1 MRGPLTAARLL
12 TLFFF
17 LLLVSICAYWVVQIL
32 APRPAVAPG
41 ASIGDSSAPSNLE
54 PATRLFGAVGAVVA
68 APEQTNIQVF
78 GVAEAGPNGVVILSI
93 DGKPGVP
100 YAVNEPIADGTLVK
114 SVGLDKV
121 VIEQRGRLIEL
132 KTPQRA
138 SQEVLSSGA
147 GKPRTPSAAST
158 APPVPTRPAPPPP
171 PPPPQQAP
179 QSPQVEETLRQQQML
194 QQQQQQQQ
202 QQVQQQQMQ
211 QQVPTDQAYQGQPQG
226 GQPPE
231 GLQQQM
237 QGQAGAPRFQPAP
250 PAPRNL
256 PGGSQPVPG
265 GQPGQPGQ
273 QMQGGG
279 TAVSGQSQV
288 APLR

>member
-17 LLLVSICAYWVVQIL
+17 LLLVSICAYWLVQIL
-32 APRPAVAPG
+32 APRPAIAPS
-41 ASIGDSSAPSNLE
+41 ASIGDASAPANLE
-54 PATRLFGAVGAVVA
+54 PATKLFGSTSGIVVDT
-68 APEQTNIQVF
+68 PQQTNIQVH

-93 DGKPGVP
+93 DGKPGIP
-100 YAVNEPIADGTLVK
+100 YAVNETIADGTMVK

-132 KTPQRA
+132 KAPQRA
-138 SQEVLSSGA
+138 SQDVLSSGV
-147 GKPRTPSAAST
+147 GKPRTPSEAST
-158 APPVPTRPAPPPP
+158 APPVAARPVPPPP
-171 PPPPQQAP
+171 PPPAPPQPPQAP

-202 QQVQQQQMQ
+202 
-211 QQVPTDQAYQGQPQG
+211 AYQGQPQA

-231 GLQQQM
+231 GMQQQM
-237 QGQAGAPRFQPAP
+237 QGDGSGPRFRP
-250 PAPRNL
+250 PAPAVRNQ
-256 PGGSQPVPG
+256 PGGAQQAPG
-265 GQPGQPGQ
+265 GQPFTNGQGS
-273 QMQGGG
+273 QGGS
-279 TAVSGQSQV
+279 TAVSGEQQV

>member
-17 LLLVSICAYWVVQIL
+17 LLLVSICAYWLVQVL
-32 APRPAVAPG
+32 APRPAIAPI
-41 ASIGDSSAPSNLE
+41 ASIGDASAPSNLE
-54 PATRLFGAVGAVVA
+54 PATKLFGSASGIVVDT
-68 APEQTNIQVF
+68 PQQTNIQVH

-93 DGKPGVP
+93 DGRPGVP
-100 YAVNEPIADGTLVK
+100 YAVNETIADGTMVK

-132 KTPQRA
+132 KAPQRA
-138 SQEVLSSGA
+138 SQEVLSSGV
-147 GKPRTPSAAST
+147 GKPRAPSEAST
-158 APPVPTRPAPPPP
+158 APPVSARPAPPPP
-171 PPPPQQAP
+171 PPAPPQQPQAP

-194 QQQQQQQQ
+194 MQQQQLQQQQFQQQQQQSYQ
-202 QQVQQQQMQ
+202 
-211 QQVPTDQAYQGQPQG
+211 DQSQA

-237 QGQAGAPRFQPAP
+237 RGNGSTPQFRPPP
-250 PAPRNL
+250 PAMRNQS
-256 PGGSQPVPG
+256 GSQPVPG
-265 GQPGQPGQ
+265 GQPSSDGQAPG
-273 QMQGGG
+273 GS
-279 TAVSGQSQV
+279 TAVSGEQQV

>member
-17 LLLVSICAYWVVQIL
+17 LLLVSICAYWLVQIL
-32 APRPAVAPG
+32 APRPAIAPS
-41 ASIGDSSAPSNLE
+41 ASIGDASAPANLE
-54 PATRLFGAVGAVVA
+54 PATKLFGSAGGIVA
-68 APEQTNIQVF
+68 DTPQQTNIQVF

-100 YAVNEPIADGTLVK
+100 YAVNETIADGAMVK

-138 SQEVLSSGA
+138 SQDVLSSGV
-147 GKPRTPSAAST
+147 GKPRTPSEAST
-158 APPVPTRPAPPPP
+158 APPVAARPAPPAPPPP
-171 PPPPQQAP
+171 AAPAQQTQAP
-179 QSPQVEETLRQQQML
+179 QSPQVAETLRQQQML
-194 QQQQQQQQ
+194 MQQQQQ
-202 QQVQQQQMQ
+202 
-211 QQVPTDQAYQGQPQG
+211 PYQGQPQA
-226 GQPPE
+226 GQTPE

-237 QGQAGAPRFQPAP
+237 QGNGSAPRFHP
-250 PAPRNL
+250 PAPAARRQ
-256 PGGSQPVPG
+256 PGIAEPVPG
-265 GQPGQPGQ
+265 NQLFPNGQPS
-273 QMQGGG
+273 QGGS
-279 TAVSGQSQV
+279 TAVSGEQQV